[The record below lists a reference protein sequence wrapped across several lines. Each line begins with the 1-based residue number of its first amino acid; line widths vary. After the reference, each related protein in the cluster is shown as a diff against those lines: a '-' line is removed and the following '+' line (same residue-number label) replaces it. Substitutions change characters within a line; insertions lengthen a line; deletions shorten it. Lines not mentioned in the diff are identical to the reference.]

1 MYEAKREPQAD
12 RIFPVASRGIEHTE
26 FTGLVEG
33 LGRKANEI
41 IMIFMMVRGFR
52 LDNVT
57 TSIVW
62 IFTVAPRAGAWIE
75 TSLAVDQWDGLLRRP
90 SRGGVD

>member
-75 TSLAVDQWDGLLRRP
+75 TSKQDTT
-90 SRGGVD
+90 